1 MKNIK
6 INKFIPIIYFMMV
19 FTLFLFLV
27 SVNINKKIV
36 KTQNDLL
43 KIDEISSKL
52 SSLEHNS
59 ANLTRA
65 IISNRAIRKR
75 GRI

>member
-65 IISNRAIRKR
+65 RISNRAIRKR